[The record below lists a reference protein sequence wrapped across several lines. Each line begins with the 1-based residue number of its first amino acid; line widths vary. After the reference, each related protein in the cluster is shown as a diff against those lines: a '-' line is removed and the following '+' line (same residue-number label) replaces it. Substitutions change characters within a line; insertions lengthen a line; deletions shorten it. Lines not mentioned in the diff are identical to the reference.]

1 MSRKSFKE
9 QIKDDF
15 SAKDF
20 PKESRP
26 KRIKTKPLQGA
37 RLIPLS
43 EIHPDP
49 GQPRT
54 KISRNSLDE
63 LALSIAAQGVIE
75 PITAFKAE
83 DGYQIITGERR
94 FKAAKQ
100 AGLEEIPC
108 IIKNLSNDEIII
120 CQIIENLQR
129 ENLNPVEEARALKK
143 LKDQG
148 HSQAKI
154 GDMVGKSQPYISQSL
169 KILSLTSDILQIAL
183 KENWP
188 KEKLLEMVNRK
199 KRKKLG
205 RPKVKPWTW
214 RPKDKEFSVSIKFS
228 RQNYDKYQII
238 KALELVLQE
247 LKMKV

>member
-1 MSRKSFKE
+1 MPKKSFKE

-20 PKESRP
+20 PKESRT

-43 EIHPDP
+43 EIYPDP
-49 GQPRT
+49 EQPRT
-54 KISRNSLDE
+54 NISRGGLDE

-83 DGYQIITGERR
+83 AGYQIITGERR

-100 AGLEEIPC
+100 AGLSEIPC
-108 IIKNLSNDEIII
+108 IIKNLSKNEIII

-169 KILSLTSDILQIAL
+169 KILSLPSDVLETAL
-183 KENWP
+183 EESWP
-188 KEKLLEMVNRK
+188 KEKLLEML
-199 KRKKLG
+199 KRKKPKKPG
-205 RPKVKPWTW
+205 RPKVRPWTW
-214 RPKDKEFSVSIKFS
+214 KPENKEFSISIKFRKNNIS
-228 RQNYDKYQII
+228 IEKVREALS
-238 KALELVLQE
+238 KALESLN
-247 LKMKV
+247 